1 MPMLPFP
8 PKSLSEEPAFLRGCE
23 TVPEVLNF
31 VLIFDRLEYVIPYL
45 VEIDVYN
52 QGTTSDQ
59 FYPLQVTQLLS
70 HDYRNRV
77 ENDFPSILLEWEDQ
91 TS

>member
-1 MPMLPFP
+1 MLPFP
-8 PKSLSEEPAFLRGCE
+8 PKSLSDEPAFLRGCE
-23 TVPEVLNF
+23 MLPEVLNF
-31 VLIFDRLEYVIPYL
+31 VLIFERLEYVIPYL

-52 QGTTSDQ
+52 QDTTSDQ
-59 FYPLQVTQLLS
+59 FCLHQATQLLS

-77 ENDFPSILLEWEDQ
+77 ENDFPSILLGWEDQ